1 MKDEKRNQDR
11 WWQCP
16 SINHLRTQSLL
27 CPVMRGCCQDQKNI
41 IKPNFLNL
49 QMDDVPAPAFHFAGL
64 FKNIHH
70 DKRCHF
76 PCTF

>member
-41 IKPNFLNL
+41 IKPNFLNPIFHPL
-49 QMDDVPAPAFHFAGL
+49 INPAVQRKRQM
-64 FKNIHH
+64 N
-70 DKRCHF
+70 
-76 PCTF
+76 